1 MVLITIMQVGKLN
14 LVDLAGSERVHIT
27 GATGK
32 RLEESKSINQ
42 SLSALGKVIAALTD
56 KKLRSH
62 IPYRDSKLTRIL
74 EDSLGGNCKTTM
86 MCMVSPSLDAFAE
99 SVSTLKFANRAKT
112 IRNKAQVNEDADQR
126 TLLRKYEK
134 ELKRLRSEL
143 HRRSEQLVDKRHLL
157 QVRSSEPLCS
167 IPQSCLLVCSTHPMI
182 VFFATFTSMP
192 CCLATAV
199 RVLLSNLSDNDIPSV
214 T

>member
-167 IPQSCLLVCSTHPMI
+167 RCCINPTVVSAGLLH
-182 VFFATFTSMP
+182 TSHDCILCNIHFNAMLFGNSSARP
-192 CCLATAV
+192 FV
-199 RVLLSNLSDNDIPSV
+199 KPI
-214 T
+214 

>member
-1 MVLITIMQVGKLN
+1 MVLDMQVGKLN

-56 KKLRSH
+56 KKLRNH

-112 IRNKAQVNEDADQR
+112 IRNKAEVNEDGDQR

-157 QVRSSEPLCS
+157 QVGCMLQLFPVS
-167 IPQSCLLVCSTHPMI
+167 I
-182 VFFATFTSMP
+182 
-192 CCLATAV
+192 AV
-199 RVLLSNLSDNDIPSV
+199 L
-214 T
+214 

>member
-1 MVLITIMQVGKLN
+1 MVEHTLHAWQTSVWNVRTLSLRTSCATDLNVQVGKLN

-56 KKLRSH
+56 KKLRNH

-112 IRNKAQVNEDADQR
+112 IRNKAEVNEDADQR

-157 QVRSSEPLCS
+157 QVRCNRATGFLSM
-167 IPQSCLLVCSTHPMI
+167 LLLHNARACGQWANSHR
-182 VFFATFTSMP
+182 S
-192 CCLATAV
+192 
-199 RVLLSNLSDNDIPSV
+199 
-214 T
+214 